1 KSGFSLK
8 IRQKLYFI
16 VISGMATRYNRASED
31 DVHGQEMFKAMI
43 QSPNHQGNNIL
54 GGADKSNGELQSYII
69 GANKLPC
76 ERSVRQ
82 FAITAN
88 RK

>member
-16 VISGMATRYNRASED
+16 VISGIATRYNRASED

-43 QSPNHQGNNIL
+43 QSPNHEPQRASG
-54 GGADKSNGELQSYII
+54 
-69 GANKLPC
+69 
-76 ERSVRQ
+76 
-82 FAITAN
+82 ITVQDTEICA
-88 RK
+88 RVA